1 MYEFYPHFTNDGSVG
16 LFSAQEDD
24 IYHSTHG
31 ALTESWQKFIVPSG
45 IEEYLNHHNEIKILD
60 LCYGI
65 GYNTKTSLQV
75 FVNIFLKNSS
85 KKHTGPSPLLAT
97 IDTDNR
103 KNKMRIKNNKN
114 NQNFCIEDA
123 KYISTIDANNVLC
136 GSEKTK
142 RKKILIDAVDLDV
155 NLMNLSPFISIGTEP
170 NIKNKKKLYKSNFNF
185 TSSKV
190 MQIKKL
196 RGNTIVPLPKINKLT
211 NEILIILF
219 EKLNTAN
226 HDLLNDEVLNFIL
239 THKKYSPFFSG
250 FMLNFCKV
258 NSNLRGETLK
268 TSKISAF
275 LHNIYYK
282 YLSKSYKNTR
292 EILKNNDISLNFYNE
307 DCRSFISST
316 KNTYNFIFLDAFTP
330 AKCPSLWTIQ
340 FFKALYSR
348 LNEDGM
354 ILTYSNSA
362 AIRNAFLQCG
372 FSVGKTYDE
381 KLNKFIGTIATKNEN
396 LIKYKLDDKDL
407 DLIRSKAG
415 ICYEDD
421 NLSLDN
427 KSILQNREYKINCSN
442 LSSSSSILKGYK
454 SDKIKPL

>member
-1 MYEFYPHFTNDGSVG
+1 MKYLILTILSL
-16 LFSAQEDD
+16 LFD
-24 IYHSTHG
+24 
-31 ALTESWQKFIVPSG
+31 
-45 IEEYLNHHNEIKILD
+45 
-60 LCYGI
+60 
-65 GYNTKTSLQV
+65 
-75 FVNIFLKNSS
+75 
-85 KKHTGPSPLLAT
+85 
-97 IDTDNR
+97 
-103 KNKMRIKNNKN
+103 
-114 NQNFCIEDA
+114 
-123 KYISTIDANNVLC
+123 
-136 GSEKTK
+136 
-142 RKKILIDAVDLDV
+142 
-155 NLMNLSPFISIGTEP
+155 
-170 NIKNKKKLYKSNFNF
+170 
-185 TSSKV
+185 
-190 MQIKKL
+190 L
-196 RGNTIVPLPKINKLT
+196 RG
-211 NEILIILF
+211 
-219 EKLNTAN
+219 
-226 HDLLNDEVLNFIL
+226 
-239 THKKYSPFFSG
+239 FS
-250 FMLNFCKV
+250 
-258 NSNLRGETLK
+258 RR
-268 TSKISAF
+268 I

-282 YLSKSYKNTR
+282 HLSRSYKNTR

-340 FFKALYSR
+340 FLKALYSR

-396 LIKYKLDDKDL
+396 LIKYKLDDRDL

-427 KSILQNREYKINCSN
+427 KSILQNREYKIKCSN